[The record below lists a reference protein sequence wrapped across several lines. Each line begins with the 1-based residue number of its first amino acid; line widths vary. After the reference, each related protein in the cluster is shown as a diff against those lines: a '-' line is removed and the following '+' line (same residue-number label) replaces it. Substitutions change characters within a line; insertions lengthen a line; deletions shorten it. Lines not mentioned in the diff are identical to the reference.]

1 VTKRAILI
9 NVVLPLAI
17 VTGFVRADS
26 WSLPTEESVTS
37 DHGDRWR
44 LTITPRTLT
53 SQLDYFKDSVA
64 GKHKVG
70 GVPSGADSAR
80 GRMHRLEGERWVEV
94 WSGPLLND
102 VSPVEALVSHDGLAM
117 TFDNWHS
124 MGYGDTAIVIYD
136 GVGQP
141 KCQWS
146 LDDLLPITYVDNLPR
161 SVSSI
166 WWRGD
171 VSIQEMTNRVIVPI
185 AVPIDTSDRAGP
197 RDVERALEHPEF
209 VMLEIDIRTCAVS
222 PLERGEWVRV
232 IALATAAQKNR
243 ELDRQDWR
251 AIFHAPL
258 LAPTD
263 ADENAWLRYLAQARL
278 RAVDIEDGYV
288 SVGNVVLVPTD
299 GSDEAE
305 HPRNLR
311 SRLGDNP
318 TDDSTLILGSP
329 SQQALI
335 EAITSTG
342 KEVSQGK
349 LAGMTIVLV
358 VDDEH
363 HAEAAIAL
371 AASGARL
378 VQVDPSKPLP
388 QSAFNLARFEKE
400 ERERISER
408 RERELRIPRHPRWW
422 LSLDAGIYRP

>member
-1 VTKRAILI
+1 MKKLSILVR
-9 NVVLPLAI
+9 VVLPLVM
-17 VTGFVRADS
+17 VTGIARADS
-26 WSLPTEESVTS
+26 WPLPIEESVTS
-37 DHGDRWR
+37 DDGHWR

-53 SQLDYFKDSVA
+53 SQRDYFKDSGE
-64 GKHKVG
+64 GKHRAG
-70 GVPSGADSAR
+70 GVRSGADSAR
-80 GRMHRLEGERWVEV
+80 GRMHRREGERWAEV
-94 WSGPLLND
+94 WSAPLLND

-146 LDDLLPITYVDNLPR
+146 LDDLLPISHVDNLPR

-166 WWRGD
+166 RWRGKT
-171 VSIQEMTNRVIVPI
+171 SIEGMSHRVRVPI

-209 VMLEIDIRTCAVS
+209 VTLEIDIRTCAVA
-222 PLERGEWVRV
+222 PLDQGKWARA
-232 IALATAAQKNR
+232 IATAVAAQKNR
-243 ELDRQDWR
+243 ELDLQDR
-251 AIFHAPL
+251 RTAIHAPL
-258 LAPTD
+258 LAPTG
-263 ADENAWLRYLAQARL
+263 ADESAWLRYLAQARF
-278 RAVDIEDGYV
+278 RVADIEDVYA
-288 SVGNVVLVPTD
+288 SSDDVVLVPTD

-305 HPRNLR
+305 RTRTFLSH
-311 SRLGDNP
+311 LGDST
-318 TDDSTLILGSP
+318 TDESTLIIGSP
-329 SQQALI
+329 SQQALS
-335 EAITSTG
+335 EAITNAG

-363 HAEAAIAL
+363 HAEAAMAL

-422 LSLDAGIYRP
+422 LSLDAGIDRP